1 MMYFLIRTWG
11 NVWKILQ
18 REPNDYLTPE
28 DIRKDVNNHHLFNV
42 ELDEEQAEQ
51 AEKYIHRLD
60 LAHKALS
67 KLLTPGA
74 K

>member
-1 MMYFLIRTWG
+1 MTFLIRTWG
-11 NVWKILQ
+11 NVWKLIQ
-18 REPNDYLTPE
+18 REPNELLSPD
-28 DIRKDVNNHHLFNV
+28 DIRKDVSNHHLFNV

-51 AEKYIHRLD
+51 AEKYIHRLE